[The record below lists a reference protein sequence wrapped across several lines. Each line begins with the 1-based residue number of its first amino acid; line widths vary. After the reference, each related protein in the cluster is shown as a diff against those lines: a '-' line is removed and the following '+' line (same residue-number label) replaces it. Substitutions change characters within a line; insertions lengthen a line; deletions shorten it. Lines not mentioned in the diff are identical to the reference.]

1 MTSEPTP
8 DVATGGEP
16 PPRPARPGLVE
27 LAAAI
32 MIVTGALGLFA
43 ALAFSRGL
51 PPGSEVIFISTIVI
65 GVGSIVLGLLIRVG
79 RMWFLTINYAAV
91 LGFLDLLN
99 AGTSPLS
106 LMLGLSDLVVVGILI
121 SHKAWFDAMRDWRA
135 ALRADPNEQSRVSP

>member
-1 MTSEPTP
+1 MSTEPGAAG
-8 DVATGGEP
+8 ATADEP
-16 PPRPARPGLVE
+16 PSRPARPGLVE

-43 ALAFSRGL
+43 ALAFSRNL

-65 GVGSIVLGLLIRVG
+65 GVGSVVLGLLVRVG

-106 LMLGLSDLVVVGILI
+106 LMLGLSDLLVVGILI
-121 SHKAWFDAMRDWRA
+121 ANKAWFDAMRDWRA
-135 ALRADPNEQSRVSP
+135 ALRAERPISP

>member
-1 MTSEPTP
+1 MSTEP
-8 DVATGGEP
+8 VGARGTGDEP

-51 PPGSEVIFISTIVI
+51 PPGNEIIFISTVVI
-65 GVGSIVLGLLIRVG
+65 GIGSIVLGLLIRLG

-106 LMLGLSDLVVVGILI
+106 LMLGLSDILVVGILI
-121 SHKAWFDAMRDWRA
+121 GNKAWFDAMREWRA
-135 ALRADPNEQSRVSP
+135 ALRPDPDGKTRVSP

>member
-1 MTSEPTP
+1 VTSEPTP